1 MLPERST
8 SEYQAV
14 FMFRIRKIYDDT
26 STANRDAINQVLA
39 IMRKQFPNARPQD
52 FDKIPRQLH
61 DPMQYKYRSILFVAE
76 DSRDKVKGFAMLLH
90 MPDLGITYL
99 ELISAA
105 PGKTGGGIGGV
116 IYERI
121 REEAVSLGSKGL
133 FFECS
138 VDDPDLI
145 SNQELLQQNAARLR
159 FYERYG
165 VFPII
170 DNEYAVPINP
180 GDEDLYYLM
189 YDSLGDTRPLGLE
202 LTRKVVRAILE
213 RKYGDLFG
221 NAHIEALAQTFRDD
235 PVQLRPAKYLRRQPA
250 STLPQ
255 PHVRNTI
262 ALIVNQSHS
271 IHHVRDRGYVEA
283 PVRVSVIMKELDS
296 TSLFKRMN
304 PVKASDRLLKQ
315 VHDPDYVDYLRR
327 ACKMLPPGKSI
338 YPIIFPIRN
347 IERPPKDFE
356 LQVGYYCMD
365 TFTPLN
371 NNAFIAARNAVDCA
385 VTGAQALLDDYHFAY
400 ALVRPPGH
408 HAERRALGGFCY
420 FNSAAVAAEFL
431 SRFGRVAILD
441 VDFHHGNG
449 TQDIFYERDDI
460 LTVSIHGDPHFAYP
474 HFSGFAD
481 ETGAGKGAGYNIN
494 YPLPE
499 HISVERYQQTLG
511 KALKQIKAFKPEY
524 CIVCLGLDTA
534 KADPTGTWT
543 LQAND
548 FRKNGTIIGEINLP
562 TLVVQEGG
570 YRTRTLGINA
580 RRFFEGLYEGYQKTG
595 KSNTRA
601 AARKA
606 RH

>member
-1 MLPERST
+1 MLARCKALLH
-8 SEYQAV
+8 QADY
-14 FMFRIRKIYDDT
+14 MFRIRKIYDDT
-26 STANRDAINQVLA
+26 SAANKDAINQVLA
-39 IMRKQFPNARPQD
+39 IMSKQFPNARPQD
-52 FDKIPRQLH
+52 FEKVPRQLH

-90 MPDLGITYL
+90 MPDLSITYL

-121 REEAVSLGSKGL
+121 REEALSLGSRGL

-138 VDDPDLI
+138 IDDPEVI
-145 SNQELLQQNAARLR
+145 TNKELLQQNSARLR

-165 VFPII
+165 VLPII
-170 DNEYAVPINP
+170 NNEYATPINP
-180 GDEDLYYLM
+180 GDQDLYYLM
-189 YDSLGDTRPLGLE
+189 YDSLGNARPLG
-202 LTRKVVRAILE
+202 RKLVRNVVRAILE
-213 RKYGDLFG
+213 RKYGDLFDKK
-221 NAHIEALAQTFRDD
+221 HIEDLAETFKDD
-235 PVQLRPAKYLRRQPA
+235 PVMLRPARYHRKQPA
-250 STLPQ
+250 VKVPGKSGKDA
-255 PHVRNTI
+255 I
-262 ALIVNQSHS
+262 ALIVNESHS

-283 PVRVSVIMKELDS
+283 PVRVSVILQELDS
-296 TSLFKRMN
+296 TQLFKRIS
-304 PVKASDRLLKQ
+304 PIKTSDRLLKK

-347 IERPPKDFE
+347 ITRPPKDFE

-371 NNAFIAARNAVDCA
+371 YNAYIAARNAVDCA
-385 VTGAQALLDDYHFAY
+385 VTGAHALLDDYHFAY

-420 FNSAAVAAEFL
+420 FNSAAIAAEFL
-431 SRFGRVAILD
+431 SRFGRVAVLD

-460 LTVSIHGDPHFAYP
+460 LTISIHGDPHFAYP
-474 HFSGFAD
+474 HFSGFSD
-481 ETGAGKGAGYNIN
+481 EIGSGIGSGYNIN

-499 HISVERYQQTLG
+499 NISVERYQLTLSR
-511 KALKQIKAFKPEY
+511 ALKQIKVFRPEHL
-524 CIVCLGLDTA
+524 ILCLGLDTA

-543 LQAND
+543 FQAND
-548 FRKNGTIIGEINLP
+548 FHKHGAMIGEINLP
-562 TLVVQEGG
+562 TLIVQEGG
-570 YRTRTLGINA
+570 YRTCTLGVNA
-580 RRFFEGLYEGYQKTG
+580 RRFFEGLYAGYQKAKEG
-595 KSNTRA
+595 RKP
-601 AARKA
+601 ARKQT
-606 RH
+606 

>member
-1 MLPERST
+1 
-8 SEYQAV
+8 
-14 FMFRIRKIYDDT
+14 MFRIRKIFDDT
-26 STANRDAINQVLA
+26 SAANKDAIDQVLA
-39 IMRKQFPNARPQD
+39 IMRKQFPSARKED
-52 FDKIPRQLH
+52 FEKIPKQLH

-76 DSRDKVKGFAMLLH
+76 DNHDKVKGFAMLLH

-99 ELISAA
+99 EMISAA

-121 REEAVSLGSKGL
+121 REEAVSLNSKGL

-145 SNQELLQQNAARLR
+145 SNQELLQQNSARLR

-170 DNEYAVPINP
+170 NNEYASPIKP

-189 YDSLGDTRPLGLE
+189 YDSLGSNKTLSRTLV
-202 LTRKVVRAILE
+202 RKVVSAILE
-213 RKYGDLFG
+213 RKYGDLFDKK
-221 NAHIEALAQTFRDD
+221 HIEDLANTFKDN
-235 PVQLRPAKYLRRQPA
+235 PVKLRPAKYIRKQPA
-250 STLPQ
+250 PKPPGKSSK
-255 PHVRNTI
+255 NTI
-262 ALIVNQSHS
+262 ALIVNEGHS

-283 PVRVSVIMKELDS
+283 PVRLSVIMQELD
-296 TSLFKRMN
+296 TTQLFKRIK
-304 PVKASDRLLKQ
+304 PVKTSDRLIKK
-315 VHDPDYVDYLRR
+315 VHDADYVDYLRR
-327 ACKMLPPGKSI
+327 ACTMLPPGKSI

-347 IERPPKDFE
+347 IKRPPKDFE

-371 NNAFIAARNAVDCA
+371 HNAFIAARNAVDCA
-385 VTGAQALLDDYHFAY
+385 VTGAHALLDDYHFAY

-420 FNSAAVAAEFL
+420 FNSAAIAAEFL
-431 SRFGRVAILD
+431 SRYGRIAILD
-441 VDFHHGNG
+441 IDFHHGNG

-460 LTVSIHGDPHFAYP
+460 LTISIHGDPHYAYP

-481 ETGAGKGAGYNIN
+481 ETGAGKGVGYNIN

-499 HISVERYQQTLG
+499 TIKVERYQRTLA
-511 KALKQIKAFKPEY
+511 KALKQVKAFKPDY
-524 CIVCLGLDTA
+524 FILCLGLDTA

-548 FRKNGTIIGEINLP
+548 FHKNGQMIGEINLP
-562 TLVVQEGG
+562 TLIVQEGG
-570 YRTRTLGINA
+570 YRTRTLGINC
-580 RRFFEGLYEGYQKTG
+580 RHFFEGLYEGYNTPKRSRQTPKKKT
-595 KSNTRA
+595 R
-601 AARKA
+601 
-606 RH
+606 